1 MTALLKG
8 SLQTRRQREKTS
20 GQARYSQELARIN
33 SFLICCSVGRRSV
46 SEPCETAGARV
57 FNEFAQECW
66 PRRNA
71 GRLLCGSMD
80 AISPRQPRSGS
91 LSDRPKGRTLPFCIS
106 PAKTPSTVHLQRH
119 KSSFAPARS
128 TDENFAATRD
138 IGCPCGMTGY
148 APIAIAAKQSSR
160 APQATRAGP
169 R

>member
-33 SFLICCSVGRRSV
+33 SFLICGAPQACQSLLAI
-46 SEPCETAGARV
+46 ETAGARV
-57 FNEFAQECW
+57 FNEFALEYW

-91 LSDRPKGRTLPFCIS
+91 LSDRPKGRTLPFCI
-106 PAKTPSTVHLQRH
+106 
-119 KSSFAPARS
+119 F
-128 TDENFAATRD
+128 
-138 IGCPCGMTGY
+138 TG
-148 APIAIAAKQSSR
+148 
-160 APQATRAGP
+160 
-169 R
+169 